1 MHFYIKLI
9 IYLKRLAYIFATK
22 IFFPVHRDFPP
33 KKRPNFD
40 ISHAQPTGFE
50 LQQSI
55 ARFGLRKYCEK
66 ILAGKPHST
75 ITSVRNVNDQLLLSY
90 FRRIVSTRRELN

>member
-9 IYLKRLAYIFATK
+9 IYLKRLAYILATK
-22 IFFPVHRDFPP
+22 IFFPVHRDFP
-33 KKRPNFD
+33 PNFD

-50 LQQSI
+50 LQQST
-55 ARFGLRKYCEK
+55 ARFGLRKHCEK
-66 ILAGKPHST
+66 ILAGKALST

-90 FRRIVSTRRELN
+90 FRRIVSTRREFN